1 MAVKKDEYP
10 NPLEFFGWIYY
21 WCTILAGPFFEFRD
35 YRSFVDGSMFSKVW
49 PLFSFPSF
57 FGVLRDGQQKDH
69 QIDVDW

>member
-35 YRSFVDGSMFSKVW
+35 YRSFVDGSMFSKV
-49 PLFSFPSF
+49 
-57 FGVLRDGQQKDH
+57 
-69 QIDVDW
+69 